1 MNRIYCDIAATTPI
15 DSKVLELMEHT
26 QEYIFGNPSSVH
38 IFGQEAKA
46 VVERA
51 RIQVA
56 ESLNCNS
63 SEIIF
68 TSGGSESNNI
78 VLQNTLNA
86 GDHFITSSYEHPSIL
101 KTASHLGSKGIEVTL
116 VLPSSDGSI
125 DKNSVYD
132 ACKSNTKLISIMG
145 VNNELG
151 TLNPIKEI
159 GEFCASNN
167 ILFHSDVVQM
177 FGKTP
182 LNISEFNID
191 FLSFAGHKIYGPK
204 GIGVLFIR
212 KGVTLP
218 PLIFG
223 GGQENNLRAGTEN
236 VDAIAGF
243 GLASE
248 IATSNLDDNIEHLTQ
263 IENCFLNSLQK
274 NDVDFML
281 NGKNRVPGICNLT
294 FFGISGQT
302 LLLNLDM
309 QGIAIS
315 FGSACSSG
323 SVKASQTLLEI
334 GMSEEDALNTV
345 RISFGKPHTFEDC
358 EKVAITIANQVKK
371 LKNTSISHG

>member
-15 DSKVLELMEHT
+15 DSKVLELMVHT

-116 VLPSSDGSI
+116 VLPSSDGSN